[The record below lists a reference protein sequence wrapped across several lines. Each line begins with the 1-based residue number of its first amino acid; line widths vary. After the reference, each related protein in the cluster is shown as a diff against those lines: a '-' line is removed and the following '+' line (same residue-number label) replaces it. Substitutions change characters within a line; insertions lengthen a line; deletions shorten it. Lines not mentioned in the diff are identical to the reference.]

1 MKLMTVVTIVVLL
14 CSSQTH
20 ADDEYSATNNSL
32 SAIAPMINSNIAPE
46 GHKENVLNALK
57 QITYATEQFSL
68 EFLKRLSQAVTAFN
82 YDFIV
87 SPFSIWSL
95 LVLTAEGAA
104 GNTYTQLQQVLR
116 LPEDLSYLR
125 MAYKH
130 VQDSLIVNTSTVQ
143 VDINQVLFSDQNRP
157 VDNEFSYKL
166 DNVYEADHLPVDF
179 MKPIDT
185 YNKINKYVDEKTHGK
200 IPKIV
205 NMDDLREAQMILIS
219 ALFFRG
225 QWKVCWGFLL
235 FFSSFYFS

>member
-1 MKLMTVVTIVVLL
+1 MKLITVLTLVVLL
-14 CSSQTH
+14 CSSETH
-20 ADDEYSATNNSL
+20 ADDDYSTPNNSL

-95 LVLTAEGAA
+95 LVLTADGAA

-116 LPEDLSYLR
+116 LPKDLSYLR

-166 DNVYEADHLPVDF
+166 DHVYEADHIPVNF
-179 MKPIDT
+179 MKPVDT
-185 YNKINKYVDEKTHGK
+185 YTKINQYVSEKTHGK

-205 NMDDLREAQMILIS
+205 NLDDLREAQMILIS

-225 QWKVCWGFLL
+225 QWKVCCLRFFFVFLL
-235 FFSSFYFS
+235 LF